1 MRFILI
7 FLFILSSCNSYI
19 VVTDPIKPNLS
30 SISDQTTTK
39 NNMLSGIAF
48 SLTDLDSSLS
58 CSSSVLATSNN
69 QSLVVNSNL
78 VVTGEAPDCF
88 LSIQPELD
96 AEGSLTVTL
105 TASDREL
112 SETVSFLLTIASL
125 DSAPVASNLLPSSM
139 TEDVQSIINLV
150 YNDAESDLATT
161 CSVSN
166 PSNLIVSAP
175 CTCTLGS
182 CSVGVTGTSNFNGS
196 ASFDYTV
203 SANGQTSNSAS
214 ASFTIGAV
222 DDAPVVADISVSSF
236 NENTQQIVTLSYSDV
251 ESHLASA
258 CTISNLSHLSVTQA
272 CSCSAGVCTVG
283 VTGSLH
289 YAGAAS
295 FDYTVTANGLPS
307 LTAKTAS
314 MIINPVAPEVVS
326 VSSGASSGIYRQFDD
341 GGDYVFIPISITFS
355 KPVNVTGSPTLAL
368 NVNPSTVNAV
378 YASGT
383 GTSTL
388 NFTYAVQNGHNA
400 ARLDY
405 LNSSALSGTIKDSNG
420 TNAILTLPSL
430 TTSSLYTTN
439 IHIDADAPAAPTNL
453 SWDRS
458 TIYDL
463 SATATWTA
471 TNSNDVATQL
481 IQFYLDAS
489 CSVLYGVSS
498 EISPVTLTTS
508 GSSMPNFGSSLTY
521 KITLIDNAGNVSVSG
536 CSSPLTVAKSVTGKT
551 GSVQIQ
557 NESACAIING
567 GVQCWG
573 KNQYG
578 ILGTGNTTPS
588 NIPIQV
594 TGLTSGVQ
602 ALAVGYY
609 HACAIVNGAAK
620 CWGANSSGQVGDGT
634 QTNRTTPVAVSG
646 LSSGVQALAAGQFFT
661 CALQNGVVKCWGKN
675 QLGQIGNSGVAV
687 GATGFQLT
695 PISVSILG
703 SNVQDIKAFGDNVC
717 ALTNGKVYCWGDNE
731 FGQLGISTSG
741 AGIYSNVPVQVK
753 DSTGASFL
761 TDVQSIS
768 VGGFHACAIISG
780 GLKCWGRN
788 SHYQLGDGTATQR
801 LLPFSST
808 LTTGVQEV
816 SAGHLHTCVIVDG
829 VPKCWGYNTDRQV
842 GNNLTATQTSPT
854 NVLNS
859 SLNSFTGAQSISAG
873 QFGSCAN
880 INGSIQCWGTNTNG
894 TLGNGTNIT
903 SATAVQVSGLIGGLQ
918 DFAVGSYHS
927 CAVVNGGVQCWGRNN
942 YGQLGDGTTT
952 NRSSPVIAIASG
964 TGAQSVAVGDYH
976 TCAIVNGGIRCWGL
990 NDKNQ
995 ISPAATAYF
1004 TNPQI
1009 FTQMSGATSFTSGV
1023 QMITAGSK
1031 FNCVVKNGLTYCWG
1045 DNTDGILGVGV
1056 KGGSSAIPGFISSTI
1071 HSLISSSAGS
1081 TCITS
1086 SLNQIRCWGTN
1097 NADPLSS
1104 AGGPMQSVYGNNRGI
1119 QGFAMSDSHHCAVR
1133 SGLAECWGLNST
1145 GVLGDGST
1153 LDSQDTPV
1161 QVTGLTSGVQ
1171 AVSVTEDTSCTIVN
1185 GAIKCWG
1192 TNFALTPMA
1201 TSITSS
1207 AKTIKGNGSRVGN
1220 NNTCA
1225 IVKGALF
1232 CWGSNVYGQLGDG
1245 TTTDRLTTPAQILSW
1260 Q

>member
-48 SLTDLDSSLS
+48 SLTDLDSRLS
-58 CSSSVLATSNN
+58 CSSSVLATSSN

-88 LSIQPELD
+88 LSIQPEFD

-125 DSAPVASNLLPSSM
+125 DSAPIASNLLPSSM

-150 YNDAESDLATT
+150 YNDVESDLATS
-161 CSVSN
+161 CSISN
-166 PSNLIVSAP
+166 PSNITVSAP

-196 ASFDYTV
+196 ASFDYTIT
-203 SANGQTSNSAS
+203 ANGQTSNSAS

-236 NENTQQIVTLSYSDV
+236 NENTQQIVTLSYTDI
-251 ESHLASA
+251 ESHQASA

-283 VTGSLH
+283 VTGSLN

-295 FDYTVTANGLPS
+295 FDYTVTSNGLPS

-314 MIINPVAPEVVS
+314 MTINPVAPEVVS

-420 TNAILTLPSL
+420 TNAILTLPGL

-471 TNSNDVATQL
+471 TVSNDVATQL
-481 IQFYLDAS
+481 IQYFLDAS
-489 CSVLYGVSS
+489 CSVLHGASS
-498 EISPVTLTTS
+498 EISPSTLTTS
-508 GSSMPNFGSSLTY
+508 GTSMPSFGSSLTY
-521 KITLIDNAGNVSVSG
+521 KITLIDNAGNVSESG

-578 ILGTGNTTPS
+578 ILGTGNTTAS
-588 NIPIQV
+588 NIPVQV

-602 ALAVGYY
+602 AIAVGYY
-609 HACAIVNGAAK
+609 HACAVVNGAAK
-620 CWGANSSGQVGDGT
+620 CWGANSSGQLGDGT
-634 QTNRTTPVAVSG
+634 LTNRTTPVAVSG

-661 CALQNGVVKCWGKN
+661 CALQNGTVKCWGRN
-675 QLGQIGNSGVAV
+675 EFGQVGNSGVTL
-687 GATGFQLT
+687 GATSYQTT
-695 PISVSILG
+695 PIAVSVLG
-703 SNVQDIKAFGDNVC
+703 TNVQDIKAFGDTVC
-717 ALTNGKVYCWGDNE
+717 ALANGKVYCWGSNSH
-731 FGQLGISTSG
+731 GQLGINSTTD
-741 AGIYSNVPVQVK
+741 SNVPVQVK
-753 DSTGASFL
+753 DSAGTAFL
-761 TDVQSIS
+761 TNVQSIS
-768 VGGFHACAIISG
+768 VGGYHSCAISYAK
-780 GLKCWGRN
+780 LWCWGRN
-788 SHYQLGDGTATQR
+788 TYYQIGDGTNTQR
-801 LLPFSST
+801 LIPVSST
-808 LTTGVQEV
+808 LTSSVQEV
-816 SAGHLHTCVIVDG
+816 SAGLLHTCAIIDG
-829 VPKCWGYNTDRQV
+829 VPKCWGYASDGQI
-842 GNNLTATQTSPT
+842 GNNSNLTQTSPS
-854 NVLNS
+854 NVLDS
-859 SLNSFTGAQSISAG
+859 SLASFTGAQTISAG
-873 QFGSCAN
+873 YSASCAN
-880 INGSIQCWGTNTNG
+880 INGSIKCWGTNTNG
-894 TLGNGTNIT
+894 TLGNGANST
-903 SATAVQVSGLIGGLQ
+903 SNKAVQVSGFTIGLQ

-927 CAVVNGGVQCWGRNN
+927 CAVVKGGVQCWGRNN

-952 NRSSPVIAIASG
+952 NRSTPVMAIASG
-964 TGAQSVAVGDYH
+964 TGAQSVVVGDYH
-976 TCAIVNGGIRCWGL
+976 TCALVNGGVWCWGL

-995 ISPAATAYF
+995 ISSSATSYF
-1004 TNPQI
+1004 ATPQS
-1009 FTQMSGATSFTSGV
+1009 FTQVSGATSFTSGV
-1023 QMITAGSK
+1023 QMITAGNK
-1031 FNCVVKNGLTYCWG
+1031 FNCLAKNSSLYCWG
-1045 DNTDGILGVGV
+1045 DGTEGIFGVGV
-1056 KGGSSAIPGFISSTI
+1056 AGGVSATPQ
-1071 HSLISSSAGS
+1071 LISSAFQN
-1081 TCITS
+1081 T
-1086 SLNQIRCWGTN
+1086 L
-1097 NADPLSS
+1097 LSS
-1104 AGGPMQSVYGNNRGI
+1104 AGANCITSTNGRLSCWGNNLADPLVNPGQPTTSVYGNDPGI
-1119 QGFAMSDSHHCAVR
+1119 QSLGMSQSHLCAVR

-1153 LDSQDTPV
+1153 LDSQGGQI

-1171 AVSVTEDTSCTIVN
+1171 GISVTEDSSCAIVN

-1245 TTTDRLTTPAQILSW
+1245 TTTDRLTTPAQVLSW